1 VKSIARFV
9 SDSYDKQLLLLLFE
23 LLAELQLLMFEGDK
37 VLRRLLLL
45 LLVTKLIF
53 ELDFDLTIMSEL
65 GVIGEFNLLDELM
78 LLLLL
83 LLQLMVVTRMTPLLE
98 LL

>member
-45 LLVTKLIF
+45 LVTKLIF

-65 GVIGEFNLLDELM
+65 GVIGEFNLLDELL

>member
-1 VKSIARFV
+1 MKSIARFV

-45 LLVTKLIF
+45 LVTKLIF

-65 GVIGEFNLLDELM
+65 GVIGEFNLLDELL

>member
-37 VLRRLLLL
+37 VLRRLLL

>member
-1 VKSIARFV
+1 MKSIARFV

-37 VLRRLLLL
+37 VLRRLLL